1 MEFTFATIHDT
12 NAMQGR
18 DLYAREKNLLEFSLV
33 VMSYWFVCFLFAK
46 VTKHLLLMTWN
57 HWMLIK
63 KNIHKQQMLHCI
75 KALSALVVTIASQAD
90 VVKALSAHVMHKKNI
105 WQHWVLMA

>member
-1 MEFTFATIHDT
+1 
-12 NAMQGR
+12 
-18 DLYAREKNLLEFSLV
+18 
-33 VMSYWFVCFLFAK
+33 
-46 VTKHLLLMTWN
+46 
-57 HWMLIK
+57 MLIK

-105 WQHWVLMA
+105 WQHCVLMA